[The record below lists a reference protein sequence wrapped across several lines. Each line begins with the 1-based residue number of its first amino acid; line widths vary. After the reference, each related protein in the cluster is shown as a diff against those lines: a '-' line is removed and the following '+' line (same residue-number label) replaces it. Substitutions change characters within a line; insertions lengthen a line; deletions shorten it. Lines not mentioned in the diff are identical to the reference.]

1 MATGDEERVWIG
13 RSREGDPNA
22 YRHLVERYQG
32 QVHRLVS
39 GLLGYQHGN
48 VDDVVQEVFIKAYF
62 ALKRFRGEAG
72 FATWIYRIAV
82 NRARDEMRKAPRHVS
97 LDTTLSGETL
107 QALRTLWHHADDEEE
122 EEAAVAPEA
131 MQRFVSQAVTS
142 LPDKLR
148 TVVTLKDLEGLSY
161 PEVGQILNCSVG
173 TVKSRHSRGR
183 QKLRDLLAPHLPE
196 LRTRGGL
203 P

>member
-1 MATGDEERVWIG
+1 MAIGDEERVWIR
-13 RSREGDPNA
+13 RSRQGDPHA

-48 VDDVVQEVFIKAYF
+48 VDDVVQEVFVKAYF
-62 ALKRFRGEAG
+62 SLKRFREESS

-82 NRARDEMRKAPRHVS
+82 NRARDEIRKASRHVS
-97 LDTTLSGETL
+97 LDTTLSGEAV
-107 QALRTLWHHADDEEE
+107 QALRALWDHPDEEE
-122 EEAAVAPEA
+122 QDAPMAPEA
-131 MQRFVSQAVTS
+131 LQRFVSRAVAA

-161 PEVGQILNCSVG
+161 QEVGQILKCSVG
-173 TVKSRHSRGR
+173 TVKSRHSRAR
-183 QKLRDLLAPHLPE
+183 QKLRGLLAPHLPE
-196 LRTRGGL
+196 LQTRGGL